1 MPLDAQAL
9 PGLPAQFCR
18 EGYLA
23 ELVCQGGL
31 SDQKIKKGTFVRVEK
46 LSF

>member
-9 PGLPAQFCR
+9 PGLPAQFVEQAGWTEPAR
-18 EGYLA
+18 
-23 ELVCQGGL
+23 QGGL

-46 LSF
+46 LSV

>member
-9 PGLPAQFCR
+9 PGLPVEQAS
-18 EGYLA
+18 LA
-23 ELVCQGGL
+23 ELVRRGVL
-31 SDQKIKKGTFVRVEK
+31 SEQKIKKGTFVRVEK